1 MNIPP
6 KIIYG
11 IDDEVKQNLDPNV
24 LKFFDICQL
33 YLEFDP
39 LTMKDPSTV
48 LRESS
53 RFFRYSF
60 PVNISEYFFRYE
72 EAPLFWLC
80 DSPLNKYLKDF
91 YRHHFPV
98 LNSVDQYKAVKE
110 LYGKWLSNKQA
121 GEKKYFA
128 ISITN
133 FIDNY
138 NSRTNFLSNILAG
151 IILSNEPS
159 VFNPGKSIE
168 LFEKSKDIIGKIKL
182 SASIKEELEYLITL
196 YIGYSY
202 IILQENELAKT
213 KLEDA
218 LKLKFYGITAKF
230 HLALANVKLQNIE
243 SAENYLRE
251 IYDYDTQR
259 INFAIE
265 NLSINLFNFF
275 IENAVFNNIFYY
287 PEFSAVSESIESL
300 LSLIKISNEPIIKVL
315 INKFEVLRVIIEEK
329 QFPDEITKS
338 ISFIEKVIKKYSD
351 SNNIHFLNTAGK
363 LKDIFYNTIIK
374 IKENIKAKY
383 YGKIDEHVSII
394 NEEIKIRHN
403 TLEKLK
409 QELENQK
416 NELKNKLSKGI
427 TNIENNIARETQVLE
442 EEIKNLPLKPKLN
455 PQTTF
460 KHVMTYNIIL
470 SFMVFLMGGCAGY
483 SNNFVHD
490 ISELKNLISIALIT
504 GTKWG
509 VITFLIGII
518 ISAISAMF
526 TLLERSNRR
535 QNLLQSI
542 SKLKNEKE
550 NRINIFKKDIARKE
564 SLLVNNFNIPIKEN
578 IERIEQ
584 LIKEKNSKE
593 STLKEEADK
602 LIKEECRPYA
612 FILDEENPPDIE
624 SLNPTI

>member
-11 IDDEVKQNLDPNV
+11 IEDDVKQNLDPNI
-24 LKFFDICQL
+24 LKYFDICRL

-39 LTMKDPSTV
+39 LSMKDPNAIF
-48 LRESS
+48 RESS
-53 RFFRYSF
+53 RFYRYSF

-110 LYGKWLSNKQA
+110 LYSKWLTNKQA
-121 GEKKYFA
+121 EEKKYFA
-128 ISITN
+128 LSITN

-151 IILSNEPS
+151 IILSYEPS
-159 VFNPGKSIE
+159 VYNPLKSIE
-168 LFEKSKDIIGKIKL
+168 LFDKSKDTISKIKL
-182 SASIKEELEYLITL
+182 SDSTKEELEYLISL
-196 YIGYSY
+196 YLGYSY
-202 IILQENELAKT
+202 IILQENELAKS
-213 KLEDA
+213 KFEHA
-218 LKLKFYGITAKF
+218 LKLKSYGITAKF
-230 HLALANVKLQNIE
+230 HLALANIKLQDVE
-243 SAENYLRE
+243 AAENYIKE
-251 IYDYDTQR
+251 VYDYDTQR

-275 IENAVFNNIFYY
+275 IENAVFNNVFYY
-287 PEFSAVSESIESL
+287 PEFSLVSDSIAGL
-300 LSLIKISNEPIIKVL
+300 LSLIKVSNEPIIKVL

-329 QFPDEITKS
+329 KFPEEIAKN
-338 ISFIEKVIKKYSD
+338 ILFIEKVIKKYSD
-351 SNNIHFLNTAGK
+351 SNNIHFLNSAGK
-363 LKDIFYNTIIK
+363 LKDIFYNTVLK
-374 IKENIKAKY
+374 IKENIEAKY
-383 YGKIDEHVSII
+383 YGKIDEQVSVI
-394 NEEIKIRHN
+394 NEEIQLRIS
-403 TLEKLK
+403 TVEKLK

-416 NELKNKLSKGI
+416 NELKNKLSSGI

-442 EEIKNLPLKPKLN
+442 DEIKNLPLKPKLN
-455 PQTTF
+455 PQITF

-470 SFMVFLMGGCAGY
+470 SFIVFLMGGCAGY

-490 ISELKNLISIALIT
+490 ISELKNLISISLIT

-518 ISAISAMF
+518 LSGLSAMF

-542 SKLKNEKE
+542 SRLKNEKE
-550 NRINIFKKDIARKE
+550 YRINIFKKDIARKE
-564 SLLVNNFNIPIKEN
+564 SLLVNNFNVPIKEN
-578 IERIEQ
+578 KERIEQ

-612 FILDEENPPDIE
+612 FILDEENPDID
-624 SLNPTI
+624 SLNPAI